1 MFCPIILPSAESLS
15 KLSRISTNLLGLHIR
30 LIWPFGNLKNRKAKI
45 YCLIIAFDD

>member
-30 LIWPFGNLKNRKAKI
+30 LIWPLVTSKTEREKSTA
-45 YCLIIAFDD
+45 